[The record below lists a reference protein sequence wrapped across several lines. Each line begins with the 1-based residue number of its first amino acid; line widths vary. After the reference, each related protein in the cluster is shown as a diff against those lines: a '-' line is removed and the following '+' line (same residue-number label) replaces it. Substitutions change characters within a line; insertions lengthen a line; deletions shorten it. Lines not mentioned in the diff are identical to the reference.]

1 MSGVVD
7 YPCGISLSGSDDEEL
22 FRRGREHADTHHAN
36 DGITDEFIR
45 GHIAENAR
53 RQRCLRRPG

>member
-1 MSGVVD
+1 MARIVNC
-7 YPCGISLSGSDDEEL
+7 PCGIVLSAGNDQDL
-22 FRRGREHADTHHAN
+22 FRKGREHADAHHPD

-53 RQRCLRRPG
+53 DADVA